1 MEEDTAKMGLRG
13 KAESR
18 MPGHCIIQAVA
29 ILEKFQQNTN
39 IRHFLQAYP
48 KEPFIQNYPGMTIP
62 SLWFRVSVNEVH
74 ESKL

>member
-39 IRHFLQAYP
+39 IRQFP
-48 KEPFIQNYPGMTIP
+48 P
-62 SLWFRVSVNEVH
+62 SIS
-74 ESKL
+74 